1 MFINVYKCLYCL
13 FNSNFNLNDA
23 PGVIGLNSNFNN
35 VYFCI
40 FFAVFTLKFAVI
52 YFGVGSGYTDV
63 DIMDI

>member
-35 VYFCI
+35 VYKCLY
-40 FFAVFTLKFAVI
+40 FAVLHQYYCSIFHYFLPGGVI
-52 YFGVGSGYTDV
+52 A
-63 DIMDI
+63 I

>member
-1 MFINVYKCLYCL
+1 MYIFVYFCIFCI
-13 FNSNFNLNDA
+13 FEVIFNLNDA

-40 FFAVFTLKFAVI
+40 FFAVSTLKSAVI
-52 YFGVGSGYTDV
+52 YFGVGFGYTDA

>member
-1 MFINVYKCLYCL
+1 MYIFVYFCIFCI
-13 FNSNFNLNDA
+13 FEVIFNLNDA

-40 FFAVFTLKFAVI
+40 FFAVFTIKFAVI
-52 YFGVGSGYTDV
+52 YFGVGFGYADV